1 MSISPNVP
9 SPQESYHYEGGGTP
23 RWITILFAV
32 VIAGV
37 GAMAYAGYSAQSH
50 LQQEVT
56 KAQDQNKILTAQ
68 LDQANTRLAEL
79 KGQMDVTSQ
88 KIGMTQAELADARS
102 RAEAIRKQQTASD
115 QKLSE
120 KIAQAQKESEA
131 QIGAVAT
138 DVTGAKK
145 DIESTRTDLEATKS
159 KLDRATGDMGVMS
172 GLIARNHDDLEELK
186 RRGDR
191 NYFEFTIQRAKTP
204 QHVGPVQIALNKTDS
219 KKSKYTITVLADD
232 KSIEKKD
239 RTAGEPVQFYVK
251 GSARTA
257 PLRNRGVRREQEY
270 HHWLPVHAEGR
281 QQRAGGSR
289 GGGACETLTKF
300 YWAEDIP
307 RLSCRGTVINKPCST
322 H

>member
-9 SPQESYHYEGGGTP
+9 SPQESYHYEGGSGTP

-37 GAMAYAGYSAQSH
+37 GAMAYAGYSAQTH

-68 LDQANTRLAEL
+68 LDQANSRLAEL

-145 DIESTRTDLEATKS
+145 DIEATRTDLEATKS
-159 KLDRATGDMGVMS
+159 KLERATGDMGVMS
-172 GLIARNHDDLEELK
+172 GLIAHNHDDLEELK

-191 NYFEFTIQRAKTP
+191 NYYEFSVQKAKTP
-204 QHVGPVQIALNKTDS
+204 QRVGPVQMSLNKTDP
-219 KKSKYTITVLADD
+219 KKSRYTMTVLADD
-232 KSIEKKD
+232 KAIEKKD
-239 RTAGEPVQFYVK
+239 KTAGEPVQFYVK
-251 GSARTA
+251 GSARMAPYEVVVFDVGKNAITGYLSTPKDASSAPTA
-257 PLRNRGVRREQEY
+257 AAPAAA
-270 HHWLPVHAEGR
+270 PA
-281 QQRAGGSR
+281 S
-289 GGGACETLTKF
+289 
-300 YWAEDIP
+300 
-307 RLSCRGTVINKPCST
+307 KP
-322 H
+322 

>member
-88 KIGMTQAELADARS
+88 KIGMTQAELAEARS
-102 RAEAIRKQQTASD
+102 RAEAIRKAQTASD

-159 KLDRATGDMGVMS
+159 KLERATGDMGVMS
-172 GLIARNHDDLEELK
+172 GLIAHNHDDLEELK

-191 NYFEFTIQRAKTP
+191 NYYEFTVQKAKTP
-204 QHVGPVQIALNKTDS
+204 QRVGPVQVSLNKTDP
-219 KKSKYTITVLADD
+219 KKSKYTMTVLADD
-232 KSIEKKD
+232 KAIEKRD

-257 PLRNRGVRREQEY
+257 PYEFVVFDVGKSAITGYLST
-270 HHWLPVHAEGR
+270 PKD
-281 QQRAGGSR
+281 AGSTP
-289 GGGACETLTKF
+289 A
-300 YWAEDIP
+300 AAP
-307 RLSCRGTVINKPCST
+307 APAPAAKP
-322 H
+322 